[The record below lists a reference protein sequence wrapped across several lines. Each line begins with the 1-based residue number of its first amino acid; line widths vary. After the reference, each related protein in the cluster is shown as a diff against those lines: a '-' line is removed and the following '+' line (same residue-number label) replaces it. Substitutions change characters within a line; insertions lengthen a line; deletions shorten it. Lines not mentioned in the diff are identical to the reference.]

1 MDLSYAAIA
10 ILASIVFVL
19 AGMVGYIYWQQTRL
33 LQNLQ
38 SIAVYVS
45 RDFSPPP
52 ATSPSEEEPAPQT
65 EAEPEPEQTVAEE
78 EEDDRVEVTEE
89 PVLHVTGP
97 KDKEEID
104 VDDLQG
110 KTSAQLREMLSAKG
124 IPFGKRDSKSVL
136 IELLKATA

>member
-19 AGMVGYIYWQQTRL
+19 AGMVGYVYWQQTRL
-33 LQNLQ
+33 LQSLQ

-45 RDFSPPP
+45 RDFSPPQQ
-52 ATSPSEEEPAPQT
+52 ATPVEPEPQP
-65 EAEPEPEQTVAEE
+65 EPEPETEEQEVAVED
-78 EEDDRVEVTEE
+78 EDDRVEVTDE
-89 PVLHVTGP
+89 PILHVTGP
-97 KDKEEID
+97 KEKEPFD

-110 KTSAQLREMLSAKG
+110 KTSVQLREMLSAKG

>member
-1 MDLSYAAIA
+1 MNLSYAAIA

-38 SIAVYVS
+38 SIAMYVS
-45 RDFSPPP
+45 RDFNPAPPP
-52 ATSPSEEEPAPQT
+52 VPEPESQP
-65 EAEPEPEQTVAEE
+65 EPRPEPEPETETEE
-78 EEDDRVEVTEE
+78 DDDRVEVTEE

-97 KDKEEID
+97 KDKEEVD

-110 KTSAQLREMLSAKG
+110 KTSAQLRDMLSAKG

>member
-1 MDLSYAAIA
+1 MNLSYAAIA

-38 SIAVYVS
+38 SIAMYVS
-45 RDFSPPP
+45 RDFNPAPPP
-52 ATSPSEEEPAPQT
+52 TPEPEPQP
-65 EAEPEPEQTVAEE
+65 EPQPEPEPETETEE
-78 EEDDRVEVTEE
+78 DDDRVEVTEE

-97 KDKEEID
+97 KDKEEVD

-110 KTSAQLREMLSAKG
+110 KTSAQLRDMLSAKG